1 MVTPLSDEIRS
12 SLRKYGVTPR
22 KKLGQSFLI
31 NSSIAREIVKA
42 ASLTKN
48 DDVLEVGGGLG
59 VLTRWLVESAR
70 KVFVV
75 EKDPGLANALR
86 NLFTEKD
93 NLEVIEGDALEIEL
107 PKANK
112 VVANLPYSIASPV
125 TFRLLEGVDF
135 QQAVLMY
142 QKEFA
147 QRLLSKPGTPEYSRL
162 TIEINYR
169 ANVEMIMHVMARE
182 FYPIPRVDSTVVR
195 VTHRESGPVAQNEE
209 VFHWM
214 VRGVYSY
221 PNKQIRKAFG
231 IWFRN
236 LSCEESVLE
245 AFVQRCSGE
254 FIGSE
259 RLRDLDLD
267 MLVRLSDHVLGMID
281 DGLVP
286 DERRGPK

>member
-1 MVTPLSDEIRS
+1 VTPLSDEVRS
-12 SLRKYGVTPR
+12 SLRKYGITPR

-42 ASLTKN
+42 ASLTRN

-75 EKDPGLANALR
+75 EKSKGLADALR
-86 NLFTEKD
+86 DLLAEHD
-93 NLEVIEGDALEIEL
+93 NLEVIEGDALEIQL
-107 PKANK
+107 PKVNK
-112 VVANLPYSIASPV
+112 VVANLPYSISSPL
-125 TFRLLEGVDF
+125 TFRLLECVDF

-162 TIEINYR
+162 TIEVNYR
-169 ANVEMIMHVMARE
+169 ANVEMVMQVNARE
-182 FYPIPRVDSTVVR
+182 FYPVPRVDSTVVR
-195 VTHRESGPVAQNEE
+195 VTHRKSGPIARNEG

-236 LSCEESVLE
+236 LSCEDSVLE

-254 FIGSE
+254 FTGSE
-259 RLRDLDLD
+259 RLRNLNLD
-267 MLVRLSDHVLGMID
+267 MLVKLSGHVLEMIN

-286 DERRGPK
+286 HEEREAK

>member
-1 MVTPLSDEIRS
+1 MTPLSDEVRS
-12 SLRKYGVTPR
+12 ALRKYGITPR

-42 ASLTKN
+42 ASLTRN
-48 DDVLEVGGGLG
+48 DNVLEVGGGLG

-86 NLFTEKD
+86 NLFAEKD

-112 VVANLPYSIASPV
+112 VVANLPYSISSPV
-125 TFRLLEGVDF
+125 TFRLLESVDF

-169 ANVEMIMHVMARE
+169 ANVEMVMHVMARE
-182 FYPIPRVDSTVVR
+182 FYPLPRVDSTVVR
-195 VTHRESGPVAQNEE
+195 MTHRKSGPLAQDED

-236 LSCEESVLE
+236 LSCEESALE
-245 AFVQRCSGE
+245 SFVQRCSGE
-254 FIGSE
+254 FTGSE

-286 DERRGPK
+286 DERRGAK

>member
-1 MVTPLSDEIRS
+1 MTPLSDEVRS
-12 SLRKYGVTPR
+12 SLRKYGITPR

-42 ASLTKN
+42 ASLKRN
-48 DDVLEVGGGLG
+48 DDVLEIGGGLG

-75 EKDPGLANALR
+75 EKDRGLANALR
-86 NLFTEKD
+86 SSFAEHD
-93 NLEVIEGDALEIEL
+93 NLEVMEGDALEIQL
-107 PKANK
+107 PKVSK
-112 VVANLPYSIASPV
+112 IVANLPYSVSSPL
-125 TFRLLEGVDF
+125 TFRLLDYVDF

-147 QRLLSKPGTPEYSRL
+147 QRLLAKPGTSEYSRL
-162 TIEINYR
+162 TIEVNYR
-169 ANVEMIMHVMARE
+169 ANVEMIMQVNARE
-182 FYPIPRVDSTVVR
+182 FYPVPKVDSMVVR
-195 VTHRESGPVAQNEE
+195 LVPRESGPVAQNEG

-221 PNKQIRKAFG
+221 PNKLIRKAFG

-236 LSCEESVLE
+236 LSCEDSVLA
-245 AFVQRCSGE
+245 AFIQRCSGE
-254 FIGSE
+254 FNGSE
-259 RLRDLDLD
+259 RLRDLDLG
-267 MLVRLSDHVLGMID
+267 MLVKLSDHVLEMIN

-286 DERRGPK
+286 YEEREQE